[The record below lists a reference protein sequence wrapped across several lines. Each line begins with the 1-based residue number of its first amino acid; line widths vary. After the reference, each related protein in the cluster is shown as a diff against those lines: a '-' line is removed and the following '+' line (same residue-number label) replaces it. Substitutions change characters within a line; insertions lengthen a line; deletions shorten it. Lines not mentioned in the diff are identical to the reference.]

1 MQEYWNKSIT
11 EIPLNLFE
19 TYYKKGNGFE
29 ELKKQISGNKPPSFN
44 PIFFKKKI
52 IFVDSIQLIKFKI
65 NEMEKNIKNKTKN
78 LKLNEN
84 ANNTELKSSLN
95 NEIEKLKKFKIEENE
110 NEINNEIEKKNK
122 KKKKKNKKKK
132 KKKLK
137 IKKKKNKINKKIE
150 KKNKKKTKKKKYIPL
165 NQNNLGKVFEIRNNY
180 QEQHNSNDDCND
192 LISILNKIFEGE
204 NLFELLE
211 RFLKESK
218 TGIFL
223 NESLNKK

>member
-122 KKKKKNKKKK
+122 KK
-132 KKKLK
+132 
-137 IKKKKNKINKKIE
+137 
-150 KKNKKKTKKKKYIPL
+150 TKKKKYIPL